1 MRVVVDLGCM
11 ERNGADSL
19 AVLAVEYGPA
29 MIFGFDPS
37 PLLEEETKTIGNSV
51 AVLSRKAA
59 WLYDGAIGFR
69 EHGSGSSIGVGDAV
83 LCFDF
88 SAWLRELV
96 ADEII
101 VKMDIEGAE
110 VELLKRMIADGT
122 DSLVDELLVEWH
134 TPDEAFVEELEA
146 KLACKVRRWWL

>member
-1 MRVVVDLGCM
+1 MRVVADLGCM

-19 AVLAVEYGPA
+19 AVLAVEYGPC

-37 PLLEEETKTIGNSV
+37 PLLNEETKTIGNSV
-51 AVLSRKAA
+51 AVLSRQAA

-69 EHGSGSSIGVGDAV
+69 EDGSGSSIGVGDAV

-88 SAWLRELV
+88 SRWLRELV
-96 ADEII
+96 ADEIV

-110 VELLKRMIADGT
+110 VQVLEKMIEDGT

-134 TPDEAFVEELEA
+134 TDDEKFVQDLEE